1 MKYLK
6 TFESHNAHF
15 KIVSYDDN
23 FEDPTAT
30 DFTVTID
37 TDLGQKKI
45 WVNYEIFLNFI
56 QEADK
61 NLKSY
66 IDNHED
72 LNDFESIFGDLEE
85 LGLNYRDFLQ
95 KWIDANS
102 DDILEMISDEDEWE
116 EDDNENSFFDED
128 ED

>member
-56 QEADK
+56 QK
-61 NLKSY
+61 K
-66 IDNHED
+66 I
-72 LNDFESIFGDLEE
+72 
-85 LGLNYRDFLQ
+85 
-95 KWIDANS
+95 KT
-102 DDILEMISDEDEWE
+102 
-116 EDDNENSFFDED
+116 
-128 ED
+128 